1 MALNLKELSK
11 QEDFFVSGHRACAGC
26 GPAIA
31 VRQALLASGKDT
43 VVGFATGC
51 MEVVSTIFPY
61 TAWNVSY
68 IHSLFENVAATISGV
83 EAAYKALKKKGKIKK
98 KINLIAF
105 GGDGGTYDIGLQSL
119 SGVMERRHNMLYICY
134 DNQAYMNTGIQRS
147 GATPY
152 GASTTTSPSGKA
164 SSGKPQWRKDI
175 AEIMVAHNIPYV
187 AQASVSDWK
196 DYMGKVEKALSI
208 EGPKFMV
215 VFAPCQL
222 GWYYRKEDTIKI
234 ADLAVKSRF
243 WPLYEVENGVHK
255 ITKEPKKVIPVEEWL
270 KLQGRFR
277 HLFKDENKKIIEE
290 IQKQVD
296 ARWEKLKKLEA
307 AGI

>member
-1 MALNLKELSK
+1 
-11 QEDFFVSGHRACAGC
+11 
-26 GPAIA
+26 
-31 VRQALLASGKDT
+31 
-43 VVGFATGC
+43 VGFATGC

-68 IHSLFENVAATISGV
+68 IHSLFENVGATVSGV

-98 KINLIAF
+98 NINLIAF

-119 SGVMERRHNMLYICY
+119 SGAMERGHNMLYICY

-147 GATPY
+147 GATPH
-152 GASTTTSPSGKA
+152 GANTTTSPSGKVIA
-164 SSGKPQWRKDI
+164 GKTQWRKDI
-175 AEIMVAHNIPYV
+175 TEIMAAHNIPYV
-187 AQASVSDWK
+187 AQASISDWK

-208 EGPKFMV
+208 EGPKFIV

-222 GWYYRKEDTIKI
+222 GWYYQKEDTIKI

-255 ITKEPKKVIPVEEWL
+255 ITKDPKNVIPVEEWL

-290 IQKQVD
+290 IQNEVN
-296 ARWEKLKKLEA
+296 ARWEKLKKLEE